1 MNEIA
6 HIDGDTRTYSLAVTE
21 TAPVGW
27 ADMAIEVE
35 ILAPCARVVI
45 PGSAGA
51 AVVHFD
57 LSPTVALPRGVFA
70 VAAWGVDSGGVRR
83 LVTTGKLKIE
93 GVC

>member
-1 MNEIA
+1 MTDVT
-6 HIDGDTRTYSLAVTE
+6 HVDGDTRTYSLAVTE

-27 ADMAIEVE
+27 ADMVIEVE
-35 ILAPCARVVI
+35 ILVPCARVVI

-51 AVVHFD
+51 AVVYFD
-57 LSPTVALPRGVFA
+57 LSPAVSLPRGVFA
-70 VAAWGVDSGGVRR
+70 VGAWGMDSGGVRR